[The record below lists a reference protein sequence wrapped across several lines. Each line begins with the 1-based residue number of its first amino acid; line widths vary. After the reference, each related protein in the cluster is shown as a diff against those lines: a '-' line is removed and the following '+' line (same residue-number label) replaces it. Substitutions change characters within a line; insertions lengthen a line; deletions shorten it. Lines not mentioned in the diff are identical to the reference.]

1 MMLLISLG
9 SLSSGS
15 DRGLLILHLVIC
27 GLQPTCNLQADAT
40 AGAGL
45 ALHKGGGG
53 GGGRCS
59 HQEECCGQRKGWFHI
74 KKRGL

>member
-1 MMLLISLG
+1 MLLISLG

-15 DRGLLILHLVIC
+15 DRGLLILHLVIY

-45 ALHKGGGG
+45 ALHN
-53 GGGRCS
+53 
-59 HQEECCGQRKGWFHI
+59 
-74 KKRGL
+74 RGTLQSPRRMLWAKEGLVPH